1 MDEEIKAQ
9 RILFLGAKLPSW
21 QVRQLDSHADSL
33 MSAATPSAS
42 VQFCLVIWGRKE
54 QGKGIEEEKGRCGA
68 RAQMGRLLGEGAAE
82 EMRRWG
88 WDIQPPLEADKKA
101 GEQLQ
106 TGRGR
111 GRWPS
116 WLVWG
121 SGRWAGSGA

>member
-54 QGKGIEEEKGRCGA
+54 QGKGIEEKGRCGA

-82 EMRRWG
+82 EMR
-88 WDIQPPLEADKKA
+88 
-101 GEQLQ
+101 
-106 TGRGR
+106 
-111 GRWPS
+111 
-116 WLVWG
+116 
-121 SGRWAGSGA
+121 